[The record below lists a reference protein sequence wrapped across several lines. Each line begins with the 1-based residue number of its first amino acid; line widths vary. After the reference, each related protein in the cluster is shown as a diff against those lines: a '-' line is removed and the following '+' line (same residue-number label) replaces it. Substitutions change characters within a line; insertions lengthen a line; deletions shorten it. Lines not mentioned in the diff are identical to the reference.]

1 MACLL
6 ERRKKTNRFRILGFP
21 HKNKVWLQSNLV
33 LIILSRID
41 YLFDKVFLVF
51 ILKNASF
58 NYKKEQEK
66 FRVFLSL
73 LRIL

>member
-1 MACLL
+1 M
-6 ERRKKTNRFRILGFP
+6 
-21 HKNKVWLQSNLV
+21 
-33 LIILSRID
+33 ILSRIH
-41 YLFDKVFLVF
+41 YLFDKVFLDL

-73 LRIL
+73 LLIL

>member
-1 MACLL
+1 LDFL
-6 ERRKKTNRFRILGFP
+6 IKT
-21 HKNKVWLQSNLV
+21 KNKVWLQSNLV

-41 YLFDKVFLVF
+41 YLFDKVFLDL

>member
-1 MACLL
+1 LAA
-6 ERRKKTNRFRILGFP
+6 N
-21 HKNKVWLQSNLV
+21 QSGLV

-41 YLFDKVFLVF
+41 YLFDKVFLDF

-58 NYKKEQEK
+58 NYEKEQEK

>member
-1 MACLL
+1 LDFL
-6 ERRKKTNRFRILGFP
+6 IKT
-21 HKNKVWLQSNLV
+21 KNKVWLQSNLV

-41 YLFDKVFLVF
+41 YLFDKVFLDL

-73 LRIL
+73 LLIL

>member
-1 MACLL
+1 MDFLI
-6 ERRKKTNRFRILGFP
+6 KT
-21 HKNKVWLQSNLV
+21 KNKVWLQSNLV

-41 YLFDKVFLVF
+41 YLFDKVFLDL

-73 LRIL
+73 LLIL